1 MAENSPSYMAA
12 NYRAELVGVLGDPV
26 AENPTGVMQEAAF
39 RAVGLN
45 WRYLTIQVKPDD
57 LADAIRGVRAFGMR
71 GINLTIP
78 HKVEVMQY
86 LDEVAPDA
94 QKIGAVNTVRR
105 VGDQLVGENTD
116 GKGFLRGLQIDAG
129 FNPAGKRAAI
139 LGAGGAARAI
149 STELAL
155 AGVADLI
162 IVNRSHSRGE
172 QMVNDVRQRTGA
184 VISLVP
190 WNETYVVPPEVDL
203 LVNATSI
210 GLCPHVD
217 AMPDISLERARPDLL
232 VSDVVFNPPETRLL
246 RAARERGL
254 PTLDGLS
261 MLVYQGVIGFEL
273 WTGRDAPEAIMKE
286 ALKQALGLA

>member
-1 MAENSPSYMAA
+1 MAENYRAV
-12 NYRAELVGVLGDPV
+12 NYKAELVGVLGDPV

-39 RAVGLN
+39 RATGLN

-57 LADAIRGVRAFGMR
+57 LADAIKGVRAFGMR

-78 HKVEVMQY
+78 HKVEVIQY
-86 LDEVAPDA
+86 LDEIAPDA

-105 VGDQLVGENTD
+105 VGDHLIGENTD
-116 GKGFLRGLQIDAG
+116 GKGFLRGLQVDAH
-129 FNPAGKRAAI
+129 FDPAGKRVVI

-155 AGVADLI
+155 AGAAELL
-162 IVNRSHSRGE
+162 IVNRTKQRGE
-172 QMVNDVRQRTGA
+172 DMVNDVRYRTGA
-184 VISLVP
+184 AISYIP
-190 WNETYVVPPEVDL
+190 WKETYVVPPEVDL

-210 GLCPHVD
+210 GLYPHVD
-217 AMPDISLERARPDLL
+217 DMPDVNLERAKPDLL
-232 VSDVVFNPPETRLL
+232 VCDVVFNPVETRLL

-273 WTGRDAPEAIMKE
+273 WTGRDAPEAVMKAALKE
-286 ALKQALGLA
+286 ALGIE